1 MAMGILL
8 INEGEVLRLLT
19 MDRAIV
25 AVENAFRKL
34 GLEEASNIPRAR
46 AVTDHAQIHLMGAS
60 HKTASAMGAKIYSTS
75 RKNPAQFYVTLFDG
89 KTGGLLSLLQA
100 DHLGRIRTGAAS
112 AVATKLL
119 ARADAVTLGVLGAGR
134 QAKTQIQA
142 IARVRPLTVVKL
154 WSRSMDRAAVLAA
167 ELASEGFHVPVEV
180 QAQPRDAIRGMDI
193 LATATSASD
202 PFVEAD
208 WLEPGQHINAIGSN
222 YLGRAELQSKAVGR
236 CDLIVVDH
244 RDQAKIESGDLEKP
258 LEDKLIHWAAIR
270 DLGPLMVGRYPGRE
284 SASQI
289 TLFKS
294 NGLGIQDVA
303 CAKVVHDLA
312 VEQKLGKVVEW

>member
-1 MAMGILL
+1 METLL
-8 INEGEVLRLLT
+8 INEEEVVRLLS
-19 MDRAIV
+19 MDRAIN
-25 AVENAFRKL
+25 AVEGAFKKL

-46 AVTDHAQIHLMGAS
+46 AVTDHAQIHVMGAS
-60 HKTASAMGAKIYSTS
+60 HKTASAMGAKIYATS
-75 RKNPAQFYVTLFDG
+75 RKNPAQFFVTLFDG
-89 KTGGLLSLLQA
+89 KNARLLALLQA

-112 AVATKLL
+112 AVATRLL
-119 ARADAVTLGVLGAGR
+119 ARSDADSLGVLGAGR

-142 IARVRPLTVVKL
+142 ISLVRSLRLVRL
-154 WSRSMDRAAVLAA
+154 WSRSMDRASALAA
-167 ELASEGFHVPVEV
+167 ELKQEGFTPPIEV
-180 QAQPRDAIRGMDI
+180 QAQPLDAVRGMDI
-193 LATATSASD
+193 LITATSATD

-222 YLGRAELQSKAVGR
+222 YLGRAELQPKAVCR

-244 RDQAKIESGDLEKP
+244 RDQAKLESGDLEKP

-284 SASQI
+284 NPHQI

-294 NGLGIQDVA
+294 NGLAIQDVA

-312 VEQKLGKVVEW
+312 RDQGLGKVVSW

>member
-119 ARADAVTLGVLGAGR
+119 ARPDAVTLGVLGAGR

-167 ELASEGFHVPVEV
+167 ELVSEGFQVPVEV
-180 QAQPRDAIRGMDI
+180 QAKPQDAIRGMDI